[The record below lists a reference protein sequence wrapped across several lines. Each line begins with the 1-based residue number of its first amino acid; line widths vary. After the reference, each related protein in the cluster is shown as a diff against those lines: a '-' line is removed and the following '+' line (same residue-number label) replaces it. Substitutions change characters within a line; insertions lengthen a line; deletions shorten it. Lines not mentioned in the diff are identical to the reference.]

1 MSGKPKV
8 QDQVTIA
15 GEVGYPCQ
23 TAPIS
28 AAPARRRMVWCCHD
42 GIRHFFD

>member
-1 MSGKPKV
+1 MSGNLKV
-8 QDQVTIA
+8 QDQVTMA
-15 GEVGYPCQ
+15 GIVGYPCQ

-28 AAPARRRMVWCCHD
+28 AVSSRRRKVWCCHD